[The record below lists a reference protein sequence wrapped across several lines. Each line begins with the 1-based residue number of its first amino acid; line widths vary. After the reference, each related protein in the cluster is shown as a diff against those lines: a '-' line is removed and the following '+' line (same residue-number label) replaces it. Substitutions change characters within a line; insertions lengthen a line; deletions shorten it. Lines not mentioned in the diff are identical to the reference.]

1 MLAAGVAS
9 LHVVRNYVG
18 CILGAFSRGP
28 QVDVPLRVR
37 AVGTR
42 LLAGRCAYLDR
53 DMAVTLFVRLC
64 TFGVVLHCGHITLL
78 RHVTEPGD
86 GNFTAFGANDALDQ
100 LTGRGEIEICIT
112 LVSPRHD

>member
-18 CILGAFSRGP
+18 CILGAFSRGS
-28 QVDVPLRVR
+28 QVNVPLSVR

-42 LLAGRCAYLDR
+42 LLAGRGADLDS
-53 DMAVTLFVRLC
+53 DVAVTLFGRFRAL
-64 TFGVVLHCGHITLL
+64 GVILDRSHITLL
-78 RHVTEPGD
+78 RHIAEPGD

-100 LTGRGEIEICIT
+100 LTGRGEIGICIT